1 MVSLYY
7 LPIHK
12 LNLFIHTMHLIDI
25 VVIVED
31 SDVTPVKV
39 KPDWWL
45 ESLHLASSDKKR
57 LLTGMELTDSLMNA
71 VQKML
76 QDQFPNCQ
84 SLQDVTLGQLL
95 MFAPVSQGDGPAVQI
110 LHTGE

>member
-1 MVSLYY
+1 MY
-7 LPIHK
+7 
-12 LNLFIHTMHLIDI
+12 LIDI

-31 SDVTPVKV
+31 SDVTPMKT

-45 ESLHLASSDKKR
+45 ENLHLASLDKRR
-57 LLTGMELTDSLMNA
+57 LFTGMELTDSLMNS
-71 VQKML
+71 VQKLL
-76 QDQFPNCQ
+76 QDQFPSCRI
-84 SLQDVTLGQLL
+84 LQDVTLGQLL